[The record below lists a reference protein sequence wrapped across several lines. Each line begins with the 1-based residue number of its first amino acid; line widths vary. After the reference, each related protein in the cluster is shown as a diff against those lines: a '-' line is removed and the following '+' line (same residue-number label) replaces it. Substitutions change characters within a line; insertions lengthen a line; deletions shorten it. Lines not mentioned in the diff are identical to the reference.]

1 MNNQPNRNNF
11 MICPNCR
18 QYVTR
23 NSVFCNFCGFRF
35 YPINPAPRSKPK
47 KKPNIALLIMIFCG
61 MLLFILYVVSTFIDD
76 AESET
81 TENTTENVTI
91 TATATTEL
99 AESTTSE
106 SDEYTESKVD
116 DEIVFYAFAQEVV
129 EGLLKD
135 PDSAK
140 FPSLASGDVAVDRYD
155 SLVVVQGYVTA
166 NNSFGAKTRE
176 YYYLQLVV
184 QYNDNEWSYLPA
196 YIKMGDQESG
206 EYINP
211 DEI

>member
-35 YPINPAPRSKPK
+35 YPINQVPRSKPK
-47 KKPNIALLIMIFCG
+47 NKPNIALLIMIFCG

-76 AESET
+76 TESET
-81 TENTTENVTI
+81 TENTTENVT
-91 TATATTEL
+91 TATTEL
-99 AESTTSE
+99 TESTTSE
-106 SDEYTESKVD
+106 SDEYIESKVD

-184 QYNDNEWSYLPA
+184 QYNNNGWSYLPA

-211 DEI
+211 DEM

>member
-18 QYVTR
+18 QYVAR

-35 YPINPAPRSKPK
+35 YPINPVPRSKPK
-47 KKPNIALLIMIFCG
+47 KKPSIALLIMILCG

-76 AESET
+76 
-81 TENTTENVTI
+81 TENTTENVT
-91 TATATTEL
+91 TATTEL
-99 AESTTSE
+99 TESTTSE
-106 SDEYTESKVD
+106 SDEYIESKVD

-140 FPSLASGDVAVDRYD
+140 FPSLASGDVAVNRYD

-166 NNSFGAKTRE
+166 NNSFGTKTRE

-184 QYNDNEWSYLPA
+184 QYNNNEWSYLPT